1 MNIRVEQLKEALKE
15 LDVRREAINA
25 QIIELTYT
33 DKYEELQKKE
43 EQRIKDMQARI
54 AELAAQKKVTERE
67 KQLAADRK
75 AAAKRIKDLETA
87 LAQAEAD
94 AEEQW
99 KKDNADFMQLA
110 EDDAKEVGVELPAE
124 PEPEEE
130 PEEEKGE

>member
-33 DKYEELQKKE
+33 EKYEDLQKKE

-54 AELAAQKKVTERE
+54 AELAAQKKVAERE
-67 KQLAADRK
+67 KQLTADRK

-110 EDDAKEVGVELPAE
+110 EDDAKEVGVELPADE
-124 PEPEEE
+124 PEAQ
-130 PEEEKGE
+130 EEEKEEE

>member
-33 DKYEELQKKE
+33 EKYEDLQKKE

-54 AELAAQKKVTERE
+54 AELAAQKKVAERE

-110 EDDAKEVGVELPAE
+110 EDDAKEVGVELPADE
-124 PEPEEE
+124 PEAQ
-130 PEEEKGE
+130 EEEKEEE